1 MQLCLS
7 NPDIIK
13 LNVNREPRFYAWV
26 CYDGGEYSS
35 FIADGSPLIL
45 EARNSQKHGYNPDR
59 YNRDNN
65 ATGYFS
71 KKRIQPNFQWR
82 SQDNGNN
89 YAHTPLA
96 VIRLAELYLNLAE
109 CHAALNNKQD
119 VLDNLNIVRN
129 RAGIPDLELSDIN
142 SDMSLM
148 DWVRS
153 ERYAE
158 LWFEGHR
165 YFDARRWTIAP
176 EVFKAGVREGLN
188 AIAKKDPSFREF
200 NQRVKVDQPFMWT
213 NKMYLLPINDS
224 EIYSNPQ
231 LVQSPE
237 Y

>member
-1 MQLCLS
+1 M
-7 NPDIIK
+7 
-13 LNVNREPRFYAWV
+13 
-26 CYDGGEYSS
+26 
-35 FIADGSPLIL
+35 
-45 EARNSQKHGYNPDR
+45 
-59 YNRDNN
+59 
-65 ATGYFS
+65 
-71 KKRIQPNFQWR
+71 
-82 SQDNGNN
+82 
-89 YAHTPLA
+89 
-96 VIRLAELYLNLAE
+96 AELYLNLAE
-109 CHAALNNKQD
+109 CHAALNSKQD

-188 AIAKKDPSFREF
+188 AIAQKDPSFREF

>member
-1 MQLCLS
+1 MQ
-7 NPDIIK
+7 PDISPK
-13 LNVNREPRFYAWV
+13 RE
-26 CYDGGEYSS
+26 
-35 FIADGSPLIL
+35 
-45 EARNSQKHGYNPDR
+45 YNLTS
-59 YNRDNN
+59 N
-65 ATGYFS
+65 GV
-71 KKRIQPNFQWR
+71 
-82 SQDNGNN
+82 QDNGNN

-188 AIAKKDPSFREF
+188 AIAKKIHRSVSLTKE
-200 NQRVKVDQPFMWT
+200 
-213 NKMYLLPINDS
+213 
-224 EIYSNPQ
+224 
-231 LVQSPE
+231 
-237 Y
+237 